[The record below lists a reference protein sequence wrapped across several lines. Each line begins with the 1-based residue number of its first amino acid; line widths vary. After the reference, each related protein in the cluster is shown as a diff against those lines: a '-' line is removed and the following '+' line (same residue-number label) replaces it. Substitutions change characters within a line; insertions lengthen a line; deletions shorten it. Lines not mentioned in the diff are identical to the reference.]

1 MDDGVDDESRPVSA
15 AGSERMASTKA
26 AGYVAA
32 RAEARARPPRLGG
45 EGSSEAAAAGD
56 APAPSTTPA
65 KVGRRKPPNA
75 PAAKRAPAGVAAAA
89 PANPPPA
96 GEHKPPLSKAEE
108 ARNRLRGSR
117 NRRSASGAAALSD
130 RPPRGG
136 DAAGADEKSRGV
148 PSRDAKEATIP
159 DTAERSAAAYTASAA
174 AAAKLADKLGS
185 VTGIKP
191 RASFSATDRANK
203 AAAAAAAA
211 QKAHVGANAA
221 ALERARVV
229 RADFPASNEA
239 GSTREGF
246 TQSSGESF
254 VHGLDEAEMVLRVG
268 SLSSAETLA
277 DARAAVGRMRRLLS
291 DVYAASK
298 ALRCEPQNA
307 YGHLLHRVGQPTDR
321 ESRDVDLDGLLGR
334 EKVLDMVASTAELRN
349 LLRVKVQDN
358 NDLRLAATALGETA
372 GFFARLDAEAAKRNV
387 QPHEVLAAQRPEGG
401 RAR

>member
-1 MDDGVDDESRPVSA
+1 M
-15 AGSERMASTKA
+15 
-26 AGYVAA
+26 
-32 RAEARARPPRLGG
+32 
-45 EGSSEAAAAGD
+45 
-56 APAPSTTPA
+56 
-65 KVGRRKPPNA
+65 
-75 PAAKRAPAGVAAAA
+75 
-89 PANPPPA
+89 
-96 GEHKPPLSKAEE
+96 
-108 ARNRLRGSR
+108 
-117 NRRSASGAAALSD
+117 
-130 RPPRGG
+130 
-136 DAAGADEKSRGV
+136 
-148 PSRDAKEATIP
+148 
-159 DTAERSAAAYTASAA
+159 
-174 AAAKLADKLGS
+174 
-185 VTGIKP
+185 
-191 RASFSATDRANK
+191 
-203 AAAAAAAA
+203 
-211 QKAHVGANAA
+211 
-221 ALERARVV
+221 
-229 RADFPASNEA
+229 
-239 GSTREGF
+239 
-246 TQSSGESF
+246 
-254 VHGLDEAEMVLRVG
+254 HGLDEAEMVLRVG